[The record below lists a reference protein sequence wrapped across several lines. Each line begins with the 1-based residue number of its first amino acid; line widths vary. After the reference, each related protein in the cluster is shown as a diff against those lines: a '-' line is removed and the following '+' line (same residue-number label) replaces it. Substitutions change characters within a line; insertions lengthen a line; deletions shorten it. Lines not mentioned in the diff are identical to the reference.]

1 VISDSADWDAIVV
14 GAGVAGGSMAL
25 ILVSA
30 GWRVL
35 LVEKSAWPRE
45 KVCGCCLSA
54 AAISALAQIGA
65 ESAIQSAA
73 PLDHVVWHFKQKSLA
88 LSLPGGAAILRSK
101 LDAAIV
107 SQAVSA
113 GGQFLPGC
121 CATLLPARSS
131 DPFRTLE
138 LRTENQTSKVRAR
151 VVIACDGIGG
161 TLLAT
166 EPWAQWTISRRS
178 WIGVAATY
186 PSGVLPPGQIHMLVA
201 KHGYV
206 GQISINDST
215 DHMAAALDP
224 AACRRF
230 GGPAKLIAQILRSC
244 GRDLPE
250 SLQSSRLH
258 GAGFLTRR
266 RRTLGGHR
274 VLAIGDAC
282 GYVEPFTGEGMAW
295 ATLGAIEIARL
306 LPGPRADWPTDL
318 PQRWR
323 RQYLQIIGHRQ
334 RWCRAMRPTMHHP
347 VMAGAAIK
355 IASRFPHLAQSITSA
370 VCRPGALIRSKENRD
385 DNPGHFHVAPASSG
399 NHARHPGHRH
409 RQPAPRPA
417 GIDA

>member
-1 VISDSADWDAIVV
+1 VIADSADWDAVVV
-14 GAGVAGGSMAL
+14 GAGVAGGSIAL
-25 ILVSA
+25 ILANA

-54 AAISALAQIGA
+54 AAVSALTRIGA
-65 ESAIQSAA
+65 ESAVQSAA
-73 PLDHVVWHFKQKSLA
+73 PLDRVVWHFKEKSLS
-88 LSLPGGAAILRSK
+88 LSLPGGAAILRSN

-107 SQAVSA
+107 SKAIAA
-113 GGQFLPGC
+113 GCEFLPNC
-121 CATLLPARSS
+121 CAALFPADSS

-138 LRTENQTSKVRAR
+138 LRAENQTSKVRAG

-166 EPWAQWTISRRS
+166 EPWARWTISRQS

-186 PSGVLPPGQIHMLVA
+186 PSSALPPAEIHMLVA

-206 GQISINDST
+206 GLVNIDDST

-224 AACRRF
+224 AACRRA
-230 GGPAKLIAQILRSC
+230 GGPSKLILQILQSC

-250 SLQSSRLH
+250 SLKSSRLR
-258 GAGFLTRR
+258 GAGLLTRR
-266 RRTLGGHR
+266 RQTLGGYR

-295 ATLGAIEIARL
+295 AVSGAMEIARL
-306 LPGPRADWPTDL
+306 LPTPRADWPIDL

-347 VMAGAAIK
+347 VMAGAAMN
-355 IASRFPHLAQSITSA
+355 IASRFPSLAQSITRA
-370 VCRPGALIRSKENRD
+370 VCRSKENRD
-385 DNPGHFHVAPASSG
+385 DNPGHFHVAPASPG
-399 NHARHPGHRH
+399 PHARHPGHRH